1 MRARGYVYV
10 CVSVRVFFRARA
22 RVQRAC
28 VLTSVRVL
36 ACARLHTL
44 DCYLSFICS
53 CVRACVHACA
63 RCRTQ
68 PRLCASFRGFGS
80 GSGSPPFPFGLWVRR
95 RRLPKMRM
103 NASRSSYRGFPPPEQ
118 CELAWNFRGRPD
130 ELDEVVEAAV
140 PEAAA
145 RSARS
150 CTHAHS
156 LGGGACRGN
165 LNGKRARHSPES
177 PCPCGLRC

>member
-1 MRARGYVYV
+1 M
-10 CVSVRVFFRARA
+10 CVSVRVFVRARA
-22 RVQRAC
+22 FA
-28 VLTSVRVL
+28 
-36 ACARLHTL
+36 A
-44 DCYLSFICS
+44 
-53 CVRACVHACA
+53 CVRAYERACACVCTPAHAGLLSFVHLFVRACMDACA

-68 PRLCASFRGFGS
+68 PRLWASFRGFGS

-118 CELAWNFRGRPD
+118 CELAWDFRGRSLRPD
-130 ELDEVVEAAV
+130 ELDEVVEAAA

-156 LGGGACRGN
+156 SGGAACRGN

>member
-1 MRARGYVYV
+1 MCQCA
-10 CVSVRVFFRARA
+10 CVRSRA
-22 RVQRAC
+22 RVFSVRACLRAC
-28 VLTSVRVL
+28 VCLRVH
-36 ACARLHTL
+36 ACSRWIAIFR
-44 DCYLSFICS
+44 SF
-53 CVRACVHACA
+53 VRACVHGCMRAVSDTASPVCFV
-63 RCRTQ
+63 
-68 PRLCASFRGFGS
+68 PRIRERIGMMTT
-80 GSGSPPFPFGLWVRR
+80 GSPPFPFGLWVRR

-103 NASRSSYRGFPPPEQ
+103 NASQSSYRGFPPPEQ
-118 CELAWNFRGRPD
+118 CELAGDFRGRPD

-156 LGGGACRGN
+156 SGGAACRGN